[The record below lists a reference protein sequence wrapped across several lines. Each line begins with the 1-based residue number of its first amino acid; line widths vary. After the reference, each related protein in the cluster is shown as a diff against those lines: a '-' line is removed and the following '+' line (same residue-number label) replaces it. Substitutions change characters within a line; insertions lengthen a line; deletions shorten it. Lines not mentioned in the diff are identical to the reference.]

1 MSISIFDK
9 IRNSTRHVAENA
21 RWVHVDEMAIN
32 AYPESLLLSEKIV
45 LDHTP
50 EHHLLDQGE
59 DTMRFFVILDSINFG
74 SGYFPFLDKD
84 KGVSGYFTVARRLK
98 SFCEREGIPS
108 SGELAQLDKKKCAA
122 IFEQE
127 IDSPH
132 MDELMQLFSLALR
145 ELGSWAT
152 ENFDGDILGFLRKV
166 ESAEAAILSL
176 MNMNSFR
183 DVAYYHGFEVPLLKR
198 AQIMLQD
205 IKLALPNH
213 HLIQFH
219 DMDDLTIFADNILPF
234 VFSCDG
240 LIKYHP
246 WIEER
251 ISNEEII
258 GSGSSEE
265 IEMRACSVYVAERVG
280 EIINEELKPMSVREL
295 DYVLWNRGQKLKK
308 STTSKRHRTRCIF
321 Y

>member
-1 MSISIFDK
+1 MSSIFEE
-9 IRNSTRHVAENA
+9 IRSSSRYIAENA
-21 RWVHVDEMAIN
+21 RWIQVDEFAIN
-32 AYPESLLLSEKIV
+32 SYPERLMLNEEIN

-59 DTMRFFVILDSINFG
+59 DTIKFFVILDTINFG
-74 SGYFPFLDKD
+74 SGYFPFLNKD

-98 SFCEREGIPS
+98 SFCEKEGVPS
-108 SGELAQLDKKKCAA
+108 SNELARMDKAKCVE

-145 ELGSWAT
+145 DLGTWANQ
-152 ENFDGDILGFLRKV
+152 NFDGDILGFLRA
-166 ESAEAAILSL
+166 SDTAEAAMRML
-176 MNMNSFR
+176 MNMDGFN
-183 DVAYYHGFEVPLLKR
+183 DVANYYGLRVPFLKR

-213 HLIQFH
+213 DLIQFK
-219 DMDDLTIFADNILPF
+219 DLDDLTIFADNILPF
-234 VFSCDG
+234 VFNCDG

-258 GSGSSEE
+258 GTGSSEE
-265 IEMRACSVYVAERVG
+265 IELRACSVYVAERVG
-280 EIINEELKPMSVREL
+280 EIINEELRPLSVREL

-308 STTSKRHRTRCIF
+308 FTDKKRHRTRCV
-321 Y
+321 YY